1 MEHQID
7 YTVGDE
13 IVCVR
18 THSQGVVKEGQ
29 IFTCLGLQKS
39 PCQECATYLV
49 DVGVKSRNELGDVIT
64 HCSRLHQYDK
74 PRIDDGVWWFN
85 ATMFRNLQKIDISEA
100 LEVLQEEPFK
110 VK

>member
-1 MEHQID
+1 MERKID
-7 YTVGDE
+7 YTIGDE

-29 IFTCLGLQKS
+29 IFTCLGLKQD
-39 PCQECATYLV
+39 PCKKCGGYIV
-49 DVGVKSRNELGDVIT
+49 DVGVKEVYIEAYT
-64 HCSRLHQYDK
+64 HCGVCDTMYNPLY
-74 PRIDDGVWWFN
+74 PNDGNWWFN
-85 ATMFRNLQKIDISEA
+85 AAMFRSLQKIDISEA